1 MITLLSIIRSSLLR
15 WLLLIGALAVG
26 MIWYWDEVFLAVG
39 MGPIA
44 PLVLVAA
51 ALIFWKQQRTHLF
64 TMYWQRW
71 VGAILIAVA
80 IWGLLGLFTPVAG
93 PLEETSLGGE
103 IGLIIIGSQDI
114 LGIARVAAIA
124 LLGIIVIS
132 PVLSWHMARA
142 LGERTKTAAEE
153 LASAGRHA
161 SELWKDFYTRY
172 PVHRNLA
179 DRWQKQR
186 TSSTQPQ
193 DSESVAMLA
202 DGESTDP
209 INLLI
214 GDTAVPVDL
223 ATDVQIGAPVVGHA
237 LAHPQGMEVYSP
249 TPQAIKPQTTKP
261 AMTYDEQDFDDE
273 EKGFEEDV
281 APMEDISI
289 SYDIELGEDGLP
301 LSQESQFTYSRYSG
315 KWILPPVSLLDEV
328 PGVQLSQTEVE
339 KRARRLEDA
348 LASYGVEARV
358 VEVNVGPA
366 VTQFGVEP
374 GWDRKFKDIREKDS
388 DGHTIVQR
396 KEVSRT
402 RIKVDKISNLAN
414 DLALAMAAPHVRV
427 DAPVPGKA
435 LVGVEVP
442 NASLTT
448 VSLREVI
455 ESPSFEKASGRSKL
469 AIALGKGSGGDLVAG
484 DLSKMPH
491 MLIAGATGSGKTVCL
506 DGLIASLLMD
516 CTPEDLQLIMIDPKR
531 VELTAFSGLPHLA
544 TPVITESDRAG
555 EALKWLVHEMDER
568 YKQLARIGVN
578 SIHAYNS
585 SDKIEKKMP
594 YLVLIIDE
602 LADLMMAKSND
613 IEPLICRL
621 AQMGRA
627 TGIHEVI
634 ATQRPSVDVIT
645 GIIKANFPTRISF
658 AVVSQVDSRTIL
670 DTVGAEKLLGRGDM
684 LYLPS
689 DAPKPTRI
697 QGCFISRAETDRL
710 VEHWT
715 NQMQY
720 AEPAHPTIYVEE
732 DPLLARAR
740 ELCKDHDH
748 VSVSFLQRR
757 LCIGSAKAQ
766 QLLERIE
773 KDRYGYTGE
782 QEVVGIE
789 D

>member
-1 MITLLSIIRSSLLR
+1 MK
-15 WLLLIGALAVG
+15 WLLIIGALAVG
-26 MIWYWDEVFLAVG
+26 LIWYWDDIFLAVG
-39 MGPIA
+39 MGLIA
-44 PLVLVAA
+44 PLILVAA
-51 ALIFWKQQRTHLF
+51 ALLFWKQQKNYLF
-64 TMYWQRW
+64 TMYWRRW
-71 VGAILIAVA
+71 VGAILITIAV
-80 IWGLLGLFTPVAG
+80 WGLLGLFTPVAG
-93 PLEETSLGGE
+93 PLEETSLGGD
-103 IGLIIIGSQDI
+103 IGLAIVGSQGI
-114 LGIARVAAIA
+114 LGIVRVVAIT
-124 LLGIIVIS
+124 LLGVIVIS
-132 PVLSWHMARA
+132 PVVSWQIARA
-142 LGERTKTAAEE
+142 LGEGTKATAEE
-153 LASAGRHA
+153 VASASRRA
-161 SELWKDFYTRY
+161 SEFYSRH
-172 PVHRNLA
+172 PIHRNLA
-179 DRWQKQR
+179 DKWQKQR
-186 TSSTQPQ
+186 TPSSPK
-193 DSESVAMLA
+193 DSKSPAMLA
-202 DGESTDP
+202 DEELDDP

-214 GDTAVPVDL
+214 GDTTALDDIT
-223 ATDVQIGAPVVGHA
+223 TDVQIGAPVVGQT
-237 LAHPQGMEVYSP
+237 LTTPQGTEMYSP
-249 TPQAIKPQTTKP
+249 TPQALKRQTTKP
-261 AMTYDEQDFDDE
+261 AMTYDEQDFE
-273 EKGFEEDV
+273 EEEDLETLEKDV

-289 SYDIELGEDGLP
+289 NYDIELGEDGLP
-301 LSQESQFTYSRYSG
+301 LSQESQFAYSRYSG
-315 KWILPPVSLLDEV
+315 KWILPPISLLDEIQ
-328 PGVQLSQTEVE
+328 GVELSQTEVE

-455 ESPSFEKASGRSKL
+455 ESPSFEKTSSRSKL
-469 AIALGKGSGGDLVAG
+469 AIALGKGSGGDMVSG

-506 DGLIASLLMD
+506 DGVIASLLID

-544 TPVITESDRAG
+544 TPVITESDKAG

-568 YKQLARIGVN
+568 YKQLARLRVN

-585 SDKIEKKMP
+585 SDQIEKKMP
-594 YLVLIIDE
+594 YLVLVIDE
-602 LADLMMAKSND
+602 LADLMMAKSNE

-670 DTVGAEKLLGRGDM
+670 DTTGAEKLLGRGDM

-689 DAPKPTRI
+689 DAPKPVRI

-710 VEHWT
+710 VEHWK

-720 AEPAHPTIYVEE
+720 AEPAHPKIYVEE

-740 ELCKDHDH
+740 ELCKDHEH
-748 VSVSFLQRR
+748 ISVSFLQRR

-773 KDRYGYTGE
+773 QDRHGDTGE